1 MIENISDGSN
11 IVSLV
16 SRREDEVFSSISQID
31 AYWEG
36 LRVGA
41 NIPSRAQIDPRGLE
55 DALEYAFIL
64 ERISP
69 SIFRFRL
76 AGMHLSDLTGM
87 DVRGMPI
94 SAMFLPESRA
104 EIGELM
110 KSTCDEQS
118 VKTLTLIAEGGFGK
132 PTLEAK
138 MIMAP
143 LLDENGNV
151 TRILGSLQTKGM
163 IGRQPRRFK
172 IANVQSR
179 FADVT
184 KSEPIG
190 AAIKAPI
197 NENPIFQSYEH
208 KKGPSDK
215 RPALRLV

>member
-1 MIENISDGSN
+1 MIENISDRSN

-16 SRREDEVFSSISQID
+16 SRRMDDVFSSISQID

-36 LRVGA
+36 LRVGS

-94 SAMFLPESRA
+94 SAMFLPESRT

-110 KSTCDEQS
+110 KSVCDHLKVS
-118 VKTLTLIAEGGFGK
+118 TLTLGAEGGFGK

-143 LLDENGNV
+143 LLDDQGNV

-163 IGRQPRRFK
+163 IGRQPRRFR

-179 FADVT
+179 FAAINNSLAT
-184 KSEPIG
+184 G
-190 AAIKAPI
+190 AALKPASTKAPT
-197 NENPIFQSYEH
+197 FKAYEH
-208 KKGPSDK
+208 EKGPSDK
-215 RPALRLV
+215 RPTLRLV